1 MYCFLKEVSWKYVMA
16 VFEYFKYIL
25 NTIHLRKANSPYIT
39 AASDKLQ
46 LLALPSYFCTGQAI
60 LFYIMLLIKV
70 KTIQQPLNTFLLKI
84 FVSSLQL

>member
-1 MYCFLKEVSWKYVMA
+1 MA

-46 LLALPSYFCTGQAI
+46 LLALPTKIFLYRLSYFI
-60 LFYIMLLIKV
+60 LYNV
-70 KTIQQPLNTFLLKI
+70 TN
-84 FVSSLQL
+84 